1 MGTRLLA
8 WQILLASTLA
18 AAACSS
24 EDPASSADAG
34 TPPTTQPPV
43 EDSGSTTPQPGS
55 DAATPVD
62 AGADTG
68 SDAGDP
74 CAGRLVCDSFED
86 RAVGG
91 APGTAWK
98 VETATGGPVTVSD
111 TRAYGGGK
119 RSVKLT
125 TPTATYQRA
134 MMVMTGGPLFA
145 AASTAKT
152 TLYGRM
158 MVWLETPAANGVHWT
173 MLAGE
178 GPVASKPGVR
188 ASSRYG
194 GQQMGRMMANYDT
207 SGAKSDC
214 WQHSATVMPTG
225 KWACF
230 AWKLAGPKNDMTL
243 AMDGKD
249 IADLKVGEKGQ
260 GCISHDLADVWLPPT
275 FERAALGWESY
286 QQDLGHTMYIDDVIL
301 DDQPIACP

>member
-1 MGTRLLA
+1 MGSRLLA
-8 WQILLASTLA
+8 WQILVASTLTFA
-18 AAACSS
+18 AASCST
-24 EDPASSADAG
+24 EDTSSSPDAA
-34 TPPTTQPPV
+34 TPT
-43 EDSGSTTPQPGS
+43 TTPQPGS
-55 DAATPVD
+55 TPVD
-62 AGADTG
+62 AGVDTG
-68 SDAGDP
+68 INAGDP
-74 CAGRLVCDSFED
+74 CTGRLVCDSFED
-86 RAVGG
+86 RTVGG

-98 VETATGGPVTVSD
+98 VETATGGTVTVSD
-111 TRAYGGGK
+111 TRAYGSGK

-243 AMDGKD
+243 AMNGKD
-249 IADLKVGEKGQ
+249 ITDLQVGEKGQ
-260 GCISHDLADVWLPPT
+260 GCISHDLTDVWLPPT

-301 DDQPIACP
+301 DDQPIACVP